1 MSNGPFRGERIKTVQ
16 ASTPEESWL
25 KTKEAIEKNVEKN
38 REDAL
43 NFKFKWDKGSYD
55 GSVHEETLDSLWDVA
70 GRPFV
75 KQYPPGE
82 LMETWKEKY
91 DRPQTFD
98 RAFMTQGKKMVPVQI
113 REIFHED
120 KIVTT
125 HETEPDTLHV
135 RMGDVSDIIAELPH
149 VLQYKKA
156 RENGT
161 LDDLNKKSDEER
173 ALHGEARYKIKGT
186 FEHEAHEVIEKQLM
200 DNFINTGKATV
211 GQKKR
216 KDFF

>member
-98 RAFMTQGKKMVPVQI
+98 RAFMTQGKKMVPVHDPQTWD
-113 REIFHED
+113 RAFAQHGGPN
-120 KIVTT
+120 
-125 HETEPDTLHV
+125 EPDTINV
-135 RMGDVSDIIAELPH
+135 SIGDVGDIMAELPH
-149 VLQYKKA
+149 IFQYKLAK
-156 RENGT
+156 ENGT

>member
-25 KTKEAIEKNVEKN
+25 KTKEAIEENVEKN
-38 REDAL
+38 REDAS
-43 NFKFKWDKGSYD
+43 NFRFKWDKGSYD

-75 KQYPPGE
+75 KQYPPGG
-82 LMETWKEKY
+82 LMEKWREFDDPQTW
-91 DRPQTFD
+91 DRPF
-98 RAFMTQGKKMVPVQI
+98 ASHGGPN
-113 REIFHED
+113 
-120 KIVTT
+120 
-125 HETEPDTLHV
+125 EPDTIN
-135 RMGDVSDIIAELPH
+135 VSIGNVSHTLMELPH
-149 VLQYKKA
+149 IFQYKKA
-156 RENGT
+156 KENGT